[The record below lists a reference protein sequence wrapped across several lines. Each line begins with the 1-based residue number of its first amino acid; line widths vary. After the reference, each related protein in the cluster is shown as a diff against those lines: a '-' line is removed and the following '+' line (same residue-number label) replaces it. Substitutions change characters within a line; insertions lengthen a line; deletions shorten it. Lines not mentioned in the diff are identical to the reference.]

1 MIHGIDPRH
10 REQAQALRKA
20 RTNDRITL
28 ALKTIVVLAAVGI
41 ILAVIL

>member
-20 RTNDRITL
+20 RTNRRITL
-28 ALKTIVVLAAVGI
+28 AFKAVAATTMVGI